1 MHRSNAP
8 PALLRWRV
16 RHWRPQLST
25 EALIAFTS
33 LFFAVAGNGLFWHS
47 AMASHPGSL
56 RYALSLLLLLLGAH
70 GVLLGI
76 LVWRWNAKVV
86 ISLLLLVT
94 AFAAHYMGRYHIYL
108 DADMLRN
115 VLATDPKESRE
126 LMTVSLIWPV
136 LLLAVLP
143 MLVLW
148 RVQLR
153 RRSWGRSLLWRL
165 GFLAVAAVTA
175 VGGALISFQDV
186 SALMRNQREVRYL
199 ATPANV
205 LLGMPRA
212 LRGDNPVQRAPKL
225 PIGTDAK
232 ATPRAPASKP
242 RLLVIVMGETVRA
255 QNWGLNGGRNTTPEL
270 AQASV
275 INFPDMI
282 RVAPAPR
289 FRCRACFAVGAPRLR
304 REEDPRTPVAAAR
317 VEPRRHRAV
326 VA

>member
-1 MHRSNAP
+1 
-8 PALLRWRV
+8 
-16 RHWRPQLST
+16 
-25 EALIAFTS
+25 
-33 LFFAVAGNGLFWHS
+33 FWHS

-94 AFAAHYMGRYHIYL
+94 AFAAHYMSRYHIYL

-126 LMTVSLIWPV
+126 LMTGSLLWPV

-143 MLVLW
+143 MVVLW

-153 RRSWGRSLLWRL
+153 RRSWGRSLLWRV
-165 GFLAVAAVTA
+165 GFLVVAAVTA

-199 ATPANV
+199 AT
-205 LLGMPRA
+205 
-212 LRGDNPVQRAPKL
+212 
-225 PIGTDAK
+225 
-232 ATPRAPASKP
+232 
-242 RLLVIVMGETVRA
+242 
-255 QNWGLNGGRNTTPEL
+255 
-270 AQASV
+270 
-275 INFPDMI
+275 
-282 RVAPAPR
+282 
-289 FRCRACFAVGAPRLR
+289 
-304 REEDPRTPVAAAR
+304 
-317 VEPRRHRAV
+317 
-326 VA
+326 

>member
-1 MHRSNAP
+1 MSASVQRSARL
-8 PALLRWRV
+8 PALAGLRN
-16 RHWRPQLST
+16 WRPQLST
-25 EALIAFTS
+25 EALIALTS

-94 AFAAHYMGRYHIYL
+94 AFAAHYMSRYHIYL

-126 LMTVSLIWPV
+126 LMTVSLLWPV

-143 MLVLW
+143 MVVLW

-165 GFLAVAAVTA
+165 GFLVVATTTA

-205 LLGMPRA
+205 LLGMRA
-212 LRGDNPVQRAPKL
+212 RCVATTRCSARRSCRSAP
-225 PIGTDAK
+225 
-232 ATPRAPASKP
+232 TPRP
-242 RLLVIVMGETVRA
+242 RH
-255 QNWGLNGGRNTTPEL
+255 
-270 AQASV
+270 
-275 INFPDMI
+275 
-282 RVAPAPR
+282 APR
-289 FRCRACFAVGAPRLR
+289 SASRACW
-304 REEDPRTPVAAAR
+304 
-317 VEPRRHRAV
+317 
-326 VA
+326 

>member
-1 MHRSNAP
+1 M
-8 PALLRWRV
+8 
-16 RHWRPQLST
+16 
-25 EALIAFTS
+25 
-33 LFFAVAGNGLFWHS
+33 
-47 AMASHPGSL
+47 
-56 RYALSLLLLLLGAH
+56 
-70 GVLLGI
+70 LLGI

-94 AFAAHYMGRYHIYL
+94 AFAAHYMSRYHIYL

-126 LMTVSLIWPV
+126 LMTVSLLWPV

-143 MLVLW
+143 MAVLW

-153 RRSWGRSLLWRL
+153 RRSWGRTCCGGWASCWW
-165 GFLAVAAVTA
+165 AVTA

-255 QNWGLNGGRNTTPEL
+255 QNWGLNGGRNTTP
-270 AQASV
+270 
-275 INFPDMI
+275 NW
-282 RVAPAPR
+282 RRPA
-289 FRCRACFAVGAPRLR
+289 
-304 REEDPRTPVAAAR
+304 
-317 VEPRRHRAV
+317 
-326 VA
+326 

>member
-1 MHRSNAP
+1 MS
-8 PALLRWRV
+8 
-16 RHWRPQLST
+16 
-25 EALIAFTS
+25 
-33 LFFAVAGNGLFWHS
+33 
-47 AMASHPGSL
+47 
-56 RYALSLLLLLLGAH
+56 
-70 GVLLGI
+70 
-76 LVWRWNAKVV
+76 
-86 ISLLLLVT
+86 
-94 AFAAHYMGRYHIYL
+94 RYHIYL

-126 LMTVSLIWPV
+126 LMTVSLVWPV

-143 MLVLW
+143 MVVLW

-165 GFLAVAAVTA
+165 GFLVVAAVTA

-255 QNWGLNGGRNTTPEL
+255 GDQLPGHALVRYQHRSL
-270 AQASV
+270 A
-275 INFPDMI
+275 
-282 RVAPAPR
+282 
-289 FRCRACFAVGAPRLR
+289 AVPVLAMGPPRLR
-304 REEDPRTPVAAAR
+304 REEDPRAPVAAACA
-317 VEPRRHRAV
+317 EPCRYRTAV
-326 VA
+326 A